1 MSEENKNNE
10 ILPED
15 SLGADNEELNAP
27 EARKTSPKRSVSI
40 GTFAVSAIALV
51 VAAVMLTYT
60 LCGAFYKKKL
70 ADARL
75 DIITSGSNEGIE
87 RLELLQ
93 YLFDTYS
100 YFDIDDDKVIENVL
114 RAYVESTGDRYA
126 QYYNKEEYQQLRE
139 QTAGNMVGVGV
150 TVVESDKAYSRLG
163 YNVIEIVAVS
173 PESPAEEVGIKVG
186 DLIAWIGTGED
197 RESLGALGYNEA
209 VSKLRGEEGTVAEFT
224 VLRPVGDAFEEKEFS
239 VERRAVESVS
249 VYSDVS
255 ETDPSIGIVKISQF
269 DLTVPKQFSSA
280 VDALL
285 DRGCTK
291 FVFDVRYNG
300 GGDLAS
306 ITAVL
311 SYFLEDGDL
320 LISTEGN
327 DGQKTDTFV
336 GPIRYTSADYS
347 VCAVS
352 KSDIGKYRDRIEEIA
367 VLCNGGTASAAE
379 LFTAT
384 FRDYELATIVGEKT
398 YGKGSMQTILPL
410 SQFGYE
416 GALKLTT
423 KMYFPPSR
431 EGYDGIGITPDVE
444 ATLSEAA
451 KEYNVYLLP
460 QSLDDQL
467 AAAIKTFDK

>member
-1 MSEENKNNE
+1 MSEENRNNE
-10 ILPED
+10 ILPGD
-15 SLGADNEELNAP
+15 SLGKDDQISNAS
-27 EARKTSPKRSVSI
+27 RKPAPKRSISL

-75 DIITSGSNEGIE
+75 DAITSGSNDGIAQI
-87 RLELLQ
+87 ELLQ

-100 YFDIDDDKVIENVL
+100 YFDIDEDEIVENVL
-114 RAYVESTGDRYA
+114 RAYVASTGDRYA
-126 QYYNKEEYQQLRE
+126 QYYNKEEYEQLRE
-139 QTAGNMVGVGV
+139 NNVGSMVGIGV
-150 TVVESDKAYSRLG
+150 TVVESDKALSRLG
-163 YNVIEIVAVS
+163 YNVIEIVAIS
-173 PESPAEEVGIKVG
+173 PESPAEEAGLKVG
-186 DLIAWIGTGED
+186 DLIAWIGIGET
-197 RESLGALGYNEA
+197 RESLGDLGYNGA
-209 VSKLRGEEGTVAEFT
+209 TSRLRGEAGTIAEFT
-224 VLRPVGDAFEEKEFS
+224 VLRPLGDGFEEREFS

-249 VYSDVS
+249 VYSCIS
-255 ETDPSIGIVKISQF
+255 ETDASVGIVKISQF
-269 DLTVPKQFSSA
+269 DLTVPKQFSTA
-280 VDALL
+280 VDDLL
-285 DRGCTK
+285 VRGCTK

-311 SYFLEDGDL
+311 SYFLKDGDL

-336 GPIRYTSADYS
+336 GPIRYTNADYS
-347 VCAVS
+347 VCNVS
-352 KSDIGKYRDRIEEIA
+352 KDDIGKYRDRIEKIA
-367 VLCNGGTASAAE
+367 VICNGGTASAAE
-379 LFTAT
+379 LFTAA

-431 EGYDGIGITPDVE
+431 EGYDGIGITPDKEVS
-444 ATLSEAA
+444 LSDAA

-467 AAAIKTFDK
+467 AAAIECFDK

>member
-1 MSEENKNNE
+1 MSEENRNNE
-10 ILPED
+10 ILPGD
-15 SLGADNEELNAP
+15 SLGKDDQISNDS
-27 EARKTSPKRSVSI
+27 RKPAPKRSISL

-75 DIITSGSNEGIE
+75 DAITSGSNDGIAQI
-87 RLELLQ
+87 ELLQ

-100 YFDIDDDKVIENVL
+100 YFDIDEDEIVENVL
-114 RAYVESTGDRYA
+114 RAYVASTGDRYA
-126 QYYNKEEYQQLRE
+126 QYYNKEEYEQLRE
-139 QTAGNMVGVGV
+139 NNVGSMVGIGV
-150 TVVESDKAYSRLG
+150 TVVESDKALSRLG
-163 YNVIEIVAVS
+163 YNVIEIVAIS
-173 PESPAEEVGIKVG
+173 PESPAEEAGLKVG
-186 DLIAWIGTGED
+186 DLIAWIGIGET
-197 RESLGALGYNEA
+197 RESLGDLGYNGA
-209 VSKLRGEEGTVAEFT
+209 TSRLRGEAGTIAEFT
-224 VLRPVGDAFEEKEFS
+224 VLRPLGDGFEEREFS

-249 VYSDVS
+249 VYSCIS
-255 ETDPSIGIVKISQF
+255 ETDASVGIVKISQF
-269 DLTVPKQFSSA
+269 DLTVPKQFSTA
-280 VDALL
+280 VDDLL
-285 DRGCTK
+285 VRGCTK

-311 SYFLEDGDL
+311 SYFLKDGDL

-336 GPIRYTSADYS
+336 GPIRYTNADYS
-347 VCAVS
+347 VCNVS
-352 KSDIGKYRDRIEEIA
+352 KDDIGKYRDRIEKIA
-367 VLCNGGTASAAE
+367 VICNGGTASAAE
-379 LFTAT
+379 LFTAA

-431 EGYDGIGITPDVE
+431 EGYDGIGITPDKEVS
-444 ATLSEAA
+444 LSDAA

-467 AAAIKTFDK
+467 AAAIETFGN

>member
-10 ILPED
+10 TLPED
-15 SLGADNEELNAP
+15 VLGTENEKTNAAIKSAP
-27 EARKTSPKRSVSI
+27 KKTVTL
-40 GTFAVSAIALV
+40 GTFVVSAIALV

-75 DIITSGSNEGIE
+75 DLITSGSNEGVA

-100 YFDIDDDKVIENVL
+100 YFDIDDDEVIENVL
-114 RAYVESTGDRYA
+114 KAYVASTGDRYA
-126 QYYNKEEYQQLRE
+126 QYYNKEEYEQLRE
-139 QTAGNMVGVGV
+139 QTAGSMVGIGV
-150 TVVESDKAYSRLG
+150 TVVESDKLLSYLG
-163 YNVIEIVAVS
+163 YNVIEVVAVS
-173 PESPAEEVGIKVG
+173 PKSPAEEAGLKVR
-186 DLIAWIGTGED
+186 DFIVWIGTGEN
-197 RESLGALGYNEA
+197 RESLGELGYTGA
-209 VSKLRGEEGTVAEFT
+209 TSKLRGEEGSIAEFT
-224 VLRPVGDAFEEKEFS
+224 VLRSDGEEYEEKEFS

-249 VYSDVS
+249 VYSSVS
-255 ETDPSIGIVKISQF
+255 ENDASVGIVKISQF
-269 DLTVPKQFSSA
+269 DLTVPKQFSKA
-280 VDALL
+280 VDDLL
-285 DRGCTK
+285 ERGCTK

-311 SYFLEDGDL
+311 SYFLEKEDL
-320 LISTEGN
+320 LISTVGN
-327 DGQKTDTFV
+327 DGQKVDTLV
-336 GPIRYTSADYS
+336 KPIRYTNEAYS
-347 VCAVS
+347 VCDVS
-352 KSDIGKYRDRIEEIA
+352 KDDIGKYRDRIDDIV

-384 FRDYELATIVGEKT
+384 FRDYELATIIGEKT

-423 KMYFPPSR
+423 KMYFPPSG

-444 ATLSEAA
+444 VALSDEA
-451 KEYNVYLLP
+451 KKYNVYLLP

-467 AAAIKTFDK
+467 AAALEELDK